1 MLASRFRAV
10 IGDVVPLGP
19 RLLLSVRGASARPG
33 LPCPAVIAGTDER
46 LTLLDLTSPPA
57 LWLQG
62 EGALLVEAAP
72 GANWR
77 GWRGRTV
84 EAL

>member
-1 MLASRFRAV
+1 MSDSRFRAV

-19 RLLLSVRGASARPG
+19 RLLLSVRGATVRPG
-33 LPCPAVIAGTDER
+33 LPCPAVLMETGER

-77 GWRGRTV
+77 EWRGRTV
-84 EAL
+84 ETL